1 MLAIGH
7 DQHKSKAASLR
18 VKAIKL
24 LIRNCWL
31 GGWILQSLEMFGA
44 AKETASYF
52 LSEIAFEF
60 GNF

>member
-1 MLAIGH
+1 MLAIRH

-24 LIRNCWL
+24 LVGNCWL
-31 GGWILQSLEMFGA
+31 SGWILQSLEMFEA
-44 AKETASYF
+44 AKETASYS
-52 LSEIAFEF
+52 LSEVAFEF